1 MDTSLNAQPTLD
13 IASDIVRIDV
23 RGSLTQQSRPVL
35 MQLIQRVRRMG
46 ITSHIRVNLGLAVLV
61 ESAALAGL
69 RNDLN
74 AIDGAAALVETAGA
88 LPSSAGVSLELN
100 PFRDAPSAAVR
111 PLDLS
116 ADFSASIDATGTR
129 PLNVYSDDELL
140 AASDSVFGMMDN
152 PADMARTQLLATYDE
167 IGLEI
172 SRREGGLETVRR
184 EVGPYPVMR
193 ELDRDI
199 SGAVA
204 GREPETGLGTTS
216 RRRRFGSGFP
226 GDYGRDVPY
235 EPEVEDVDGAG
246 DADARVLRHAAE
258 LKRFSRRSFL
268 IGTGSASVLA
278 ADMLFTRRVQA
289 ERRVHRILT
298 VPDETAEK
306 YFPQCQLVPLPRL
319 QDKLGGSAVDPECAA
334 RGAEQ
339 ARPAGRRRILQHGP
353 RHR

>member
-46 ITSHIRVNLGLAVLV
+46 ITSHIRVNLGFAVLV

-100 PFRDAPSAAVR
+100 PLRDAPSAAVR

-172 SRREGGLETVRR
+172 SRRQVGLEAVRR

-193 ELDRDI
+193 ELDRD
-199 SGAVA
+199 SSVAVA
-204 GREPETGLGTTS
+204 GREPEN
-216 RRRRFGSGFP
+216 
-226 GDYGRDVPY
+226 V
-235 EPEVEDVDGAG
+235 
-246 DADARVLRHAAE
+246 
-258 LKRFSRRSFL
+258 
-268 IGTGSASVLA
+268 
-278 ADMLFTRRVQA
+278 
-289 ERRVHRILT
+289 
-298 VPDETAEK
+298 
-306 YFPQCQLVPLPRL
+306 
-319 QDKLGGSAVDPECAA
+319 
-334 RGAEQ
+334 
-339 ARPAGRRRILQHGP
+339 
-353 RHR
+353 